1 MPGQITLRIITPEA
15 VVLDRTVSSVKFMA
29 LDGSMGVLPGHAP
42 MVTALGP
49 GELVADGE
57 GQSEHYFV
65 SGGFAEVAG
74 GTLRVV
80 SDACERPSDID
91 VERAGQAAE
100 RARTRLKE
108 RRVGDAETFDLLRAE
123 ASLRRA
129 LMRQNLAG
137 RRRT

>member
-1 MPGQITLRIITPEA
+1 MAGQITLRIITPQA
-15 VVLDRTVSSVKFMA
+15 VVLDRTASSVKFMA

-49 GELVADGE
+49 GELEAQGE
-57 GQSEHYFV
+57 GQTERYFI
-65 SGGFAEVAG
+65 SGGFAEVSD
-74 GTLRVV
+74 GTLRIV

-100 RARTRLKE
+100 RARTRLRE
-108 RRVGDAETFDLLRAE
+108 RSVGPAETFDVLREE

-129 LMRQNLAG
+129 LMRKNLAG
-137 RRRT
+137 RQRT